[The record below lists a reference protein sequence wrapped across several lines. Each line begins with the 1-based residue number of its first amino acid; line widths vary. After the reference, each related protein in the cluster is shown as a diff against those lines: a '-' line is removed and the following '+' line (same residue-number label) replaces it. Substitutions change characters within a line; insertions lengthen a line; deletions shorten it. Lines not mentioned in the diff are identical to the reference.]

1 MAKYWPNI
9 LDIWSHYRRPRIE
22 IQNRPYLETDA
33 HNLNY
38 WFFQKGHFQHLFLY
52 DRLFYKNLT
61 RNIGSIEVVTW
72 LDSNRG
78 PLVSEATALPTSHNH
93 CPILLLLV
101 SFLKMTR
108 TKSLNWIVP
117 IGISMMGISR
127 CNRTGITYCIIREVH
142 IKNVISAPFKTQWQK
157 IYVVNYET
165 FYSSIPNC
173 QSKLNHLY
181 SAGKLVQHTGNNFVN
196 VTSKTAVKR
205 FLAVSLLKK
214 CCSNHIGTN
223 LVKPPPSVYPLLKF
237 MLFRYLVWKLSKPHG
252 THYLT
257 LFLPFPKRKCG
268 NT

>member
-1 MAKYWPNI
+1 
-9 LDIWSHYRRPRIE
+9 
-22 IQNRPYLETDA
+22 
-33 HNLNY
+33 
-38 WFFQKGHFQHLFLY
+38 
-52 DRLFYKNLT
+52 
-61 RNIGSIEVVTW
+61 
-72 LDSNRG
+72 
-78 PLVSEATALPTSHNH
+78 
-93 CPILLLLV
+93 
-101 SFLKMTR
+101 MTR

-142 IKNVISAPFKTQWQK
+142 IKNVISAPFKAQWQK

-237 MLFRYLVWKLSKPHG
+237 IALQVSCLKTEQASRDPLSHS
-252 THYLT
+252 LSA
-257 LFLPFPKRKCG
+257 FPETEMWQYVAAARRRLNWRFFIKSFSG
-268 NT
+268 I